1 MHTDIP
7 LRSEIEQL
15 AETERPNLITI
26 VLRTSPVTTE
36 AEANRIAFGNLVS
49 EAVAEHTAHDGDAAE
64 IAATEAG
71 LRALLDDTQLWRY
84 LSHSLVVFA
93 SPERTITY
101 RLPNE
106 LESEYFSGN
115 HFRVVPLLRTIT
127 FAHDATVLALSQND
141 VRLIA
146 IGPDHRGSELP
157 VPELPSDLLDTF
169 NVEDPGVDS
178 HRRRLHG
185 PEGHD
190 ARLLGFA
197 RAVDRAT
204 APVLRGTRGPLIL
217 AAAQPLDSL
226 FRSVTRNA
234 KLLDDGI
241 NGNPDN
247 RSTTELDAA
256 AREILD
262 RYYAAEL
269 AERQEQFGSLQAA
282 GRAVTDLSDIA
293 RAAVAGAISTL
304 YVDMDAHPEG
314 TLDEQVGGLVAE
326 STAGYSLVD
335 QLASKVLASGGRV
348 LALRADEVPGGNGIG
363 AEVRFSV

>member
-15 AETERPNLITI
+15 AAVERPNLITI
-26 VLRTSPVTTE
+26 VLRTSPVTTD
-36 AEANRIAFGNLVS
+36 AEANRISFGNLVS
-49 EAVAEHTAHDGDAAE
+49 EAVAEHTAHGGDAAE

-71 LRALLDDTQLWRY
+71 LRALLEDTQLWRY

-93 SPERTITY
+93 SPERTVAY

-106 LESEYFSGN
+106 LESEWFSGN

-127 FAHDATVLALSQND
+127 FAHDATVLALSQKD
-141 VRLIA
+141 VRLIV

-190 ARLLGFA
+190 ARLLGYA
-197 RAVDRAT
+197 RAVDRAI
-204 APVLRGTRGPLIL
+204 APVLRSTRGPLIL
-217 AAAQPLDSL
+217 AAAQPLDSV

-234 KLLDDGI
+234 KLLDAGI
-241 NGNPDN
+241 SGNPDN
-247 RSTTELDAA
+247 LSSTEIDTA

-262 RYYAAEL
+262 AYYADEL
-269 AERQEQFGSLQAA
+269 AERQEKFGNLQSA
-282 GRAVTDLSDIA
+282 GRAVIDLTDIS

-314 TLDEQVGGLVAE
+314 TLDDQVGGLVAD
-326 STAGYSLVD
+326 STPGYSLVD

-348 LALRADEVPGGNGIG
+348 LALRGSEVPGGAQLA

>member
-15 AETERPNLITI
+15 AAVERPNLVTI

-36 AEANRIAFGNLVS
+36 AEKNRISFGNLVS
-49 EAVAEHTAHDGDAAE
+49 EAVAEHTAHGGDAAE

-93 SPERTITY
+93 SPERTVAY

-106 LESEYFSGN
+106 LESEWFAGN
-115 HFRVVPLLRTIT
+115 HFRIVPLMRTIT

-141 VRLIA
+141 VRLIV

-169 NVEDPGVDS
+169 GVEDPGVEA

-185 PEGHD
+185 PEGQD

-204 APVLRGTRGPLIL
+204 APVLRSTRGPLIL
-217 AAAQPLDSL
+217 AAAQPLDSI

-234 KLLDDGI
+234 KLLDEGI
-241 NGNPDN
+241 AGNPDN
-247 RSTTELDAA
+247 LSATELDAA
-256 AREILD
+256 ARRVLD
-262 RYYAAEL
+262 GYYAAEL
-269 AERQEQFGSLQAA
+269 AERQERFGTLQSA

-304 YVDMDAHPEG
+304 YVDMDTRPEG
-314 TLDEQVGGLVAE
+314 TLDAQVGGLVAD
-326 STAGYSLVD
+326 STPGYSLVD
-335 QLASKVLASGGRV
+335 QLASRVLASGGRV
-348 LALRADEVPGGNGIG
+348 LALRGDEVPGGTALS